1 MRGQK
6 LIGFRNFNS
15 SWYRQKETLPLR
27 WNVKK
32 FSELFWSE
40 SDWWLSI
47 HCRARDQI
55 LGYERTDRKDTL
67 PLPFSFLSLLF
78 DLLFIV
84 PISAILMEMGDAGRR
99 NLVLLHPPVTAI
111 PNMHTELYFPGFGG
125 TTWALS
131 IIARKNSF
139 LPSVLQVDGRTKS
152 SSHKTHL
159 DFKSIF
165 GKR

>member
-40 SDWWLSI
+40 SDCWLSI
-47 HCRARDQI
+47 HSRIRDQI
-55 LGYERTDRKDTL
+55 LGHERTDRKDTL

-78 DLLFIV
+78 DPLFIF
-84 PISAILMEMGDAGRR
+84 PISATPKETGRC
-99 NLVLLHPPVTAI
+99 
-111 PNMHTELYFPGFGG
+111 
-125 TTWALS
+125 W
-131 IIARKNSF
+131 RKKSCS
-139 LPSVLQVDGRTKS
+139 PAS
-152 SSHKTHL
+152 SSHCHPRYEHRNLLSNVWSYHL
-159 DFKSIF
+159 GPVYHSKEKQFSTLCSSGWWKNKIIES
-165 GKR
+165 